1 MTKRQEEIT
10 KEAIKLI
17 SEKGIQGLTIKNL
30 AKGINVSEPALYR
43 HFENK
48 TSILVA
54 ILDSFHSLF
63 PQDGSLSLLEDKTS
77 VEKIIYI
84 LNQHLLKFVET
95 PPLVSVIF
103 SDEIFKNEKILAN
116 KIKELINRNESLF
129 LNLIMEGQSSG
140 EIRNDLPAEHIVMFI
155 LGAFRLEIK
164 KWELSFYAF
173 DLLKEGSKLLESIR
187 KILINN
193 N

>member
-63 PQDGSLSLLEDKTS
+63 PQDGSLSLLEDKAS
-77 VEKIIYI
+77 VEKIMYI

-164 KWELSFYAF
+164 KWELSFYSF
-173 DLLKEGSKLLESIR
+173 DLLIEGNKLLESIN
-187 KILINN
+187 KILTNK
-193 N
+193 

>member
-48 TSILVA
+48 TSILAA

-63 PQDGSLSLLEDKTS
+63 PKDGSLSLLEDKTS

-164 KWELSFYAF
+164 KWELSFYSF
-173 DLLKEGSKLLESIR
+173 DLLIEGNKLLESIN
-187 KILINN
+187 KILTNK
-193 N
+193 